1 MDRRY
6 PRCAEPGYGLR
17 AQRRAVAA
25 GCGGGVAWGAAI
37 CIMPWEFYL
46 HYGDR
51 DMLARNL
58 DGMKGYVDYLGGWA
72 DADGVIYAPG
82 AARPRTGLL
91 DEPG

>member
-72 DADGVIYAPG
+72 DADGVIYARAPH
-82 AARPRTGLL
+82 RPRTGLL